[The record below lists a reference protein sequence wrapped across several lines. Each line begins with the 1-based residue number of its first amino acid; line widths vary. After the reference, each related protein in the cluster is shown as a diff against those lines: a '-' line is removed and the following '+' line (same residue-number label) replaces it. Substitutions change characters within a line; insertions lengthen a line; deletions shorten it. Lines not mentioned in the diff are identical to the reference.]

1 MGSRFEHFTSLEKA
15 ARTAVNRRQFIGGS
29 DARIIMSPDEAALI
43 RLWKEKRGEV
53 ELEDL
58 SGHLIAQLG
67 AAKVHS
73 TGVRC
78 RAKVHGPGSLFTN
91 SSRLGCFPSV
101 GLAEAHA
108 HSSAVFVD
116 ELDTTRIPS
125 SGAPLPAL
133 RDAAD
138 ARRPRAGAQS
148 RRLPVLFPRVPAGS
162 NQEGRERRDIVLR
175 RSSSLVRTCDR
186 IHQFR
191 RKTIDSQNDLF

>member
-1 MGSRFEHFTSLEKA
+1 
-15 ARTAVNRRQFIGGS
+15 
-29 DARIIMSPDEAALI
+29 MSPDEAALI

-116 ELDTTRIPS
+116 ELDTTRFQAAAHHFQRCATRLMRAGLELAHSHDAYPCSFREFLLAPIKKAA
-125 SGAPLPAL
+125 SGATL
-133 RDAAD
+133 
-138 ARRPRAGAQS
+138 
-148 RRLPVLFPRVPAGS
+148 
-162 NQEGRERRDIVLR
+162 
-175 RSSSLVRTCDR
+175 C
-186 IHQFR
+186 
-191 RKTIDSQNDLF
+191 